1 MMISPIYHNK
11 YKELVWFLLDSMVGE
26 NLAGKGQ
33 EEAAA
38 VVAPSAVLSHT
49 NPRSA
54 L

>member
-38 VVAPSAVLSHT
+38 GGGSERCSVFT
-49 NPRSA
+49 RT
-54 L
+54 